1 MLTQEKVLAA
11 IMAGRSSDALDC
23 RDYARLSAFFPDSD
37 LPTLGFTLKEG
48 AAPRE
53 IIVWTEENVRKQL
66 ADDLAFGFEKTL
78 NQRGISASLMVNVVQ
93 MWMWV
98 LGDDELATS
107 ENYAQYG
114 LPILKAV
121 ALKFGLPNPIGDDR
135 GNESKYASGG

>member
-1 MLTQEKVLAA
+1 MLTQQQILDAVT
-11 IMAGRSSDALDC
+11 AGRTSDALDG

-37 LPTLGFTLKEG
+37 LPTLGFTVKEG
-48 AAPRE
+48 MTRE
-53 IIVWTEENVRKQL
+53 ALPWTEENVRKQL
-66 ADDLAFGFEKTL
+66 AQDVAFGFEKAL

-98 LGDDELATS
+98 LKDDELATS

-121 ALKFGLPNPIGDDR
+121 ALKFGLDNPIGDDR
-135 GNESKYASGG
+135 GDEDKYASGG